1 MIDKEYGGV
10 VKLKCLNLVLLVR
23 SRSHNQKISVS
34 QGKAVQLEEV
44 TGNSSCQ
51 APNTLSVPSM
61 YRYPASLRVR
71 THVGLDR
78 FHRLEKGFFG
88 GPWSTLGA
96 KSAACSVLSHSGLS
110 GPIWRDGL
118 VITHHYLIFDAGLSS
133 WSSTN
138 PAKNYRNRTLIFLY
152 VW

>member
-10 VKLKCLNLVLLVR
+10 VKLKSLKVVLFVR
-23 SRSHNQKISVS
+23 SRSHNQKFSVS

-51 APNTLSVPSM
+51 APNTPSVPSM

-71 THVGLDR
+71 THVGLDS

-88 GPWSTLGA
+88 GAWSTLGVEP
-96 KSAACSVLSHSGLS
+96 AACSVLSTG
-110 GPIWRDGL
+110 
-118 VITHHYLIFDAGLSS
+118 A
-133 WSSTN
+133 
-138 PAKNYRNRTLIFLY
+138 
-152 VW
+152 